1 MKRQTTNHFRSA
13 RSGLA
18 ARSDHGV
25 KPRTRET
32 SSGAFSCANTAVQQP
47 VRSAPCNSWPHPEA
61 LAAIS
66 EHGFDARQ
74 NVDSSERRT
83 GTGGEAGRS
92 EVAMATVGHGDRCDL
107 YTPTSSRT
115 SRRLDVAPED
125 QQRLRELLES
135 APDGEIVPIPTPIA
149 DPNSAA
155 GLARSGKPP
164 TGP

>member
-1 MKRQTTNHFRSA
+1 
-13 RSGLA
+13 
-18 ARSDHGV
+18 
-25 KPRTRET
+25 
-32 SSGAFSCANTAVQQP
+32 
-47 VRSAPCNSWPHPEA
+47 
-61 LAAIS
+61 
-66 EHGFDARQ
+66 
-74 NVDSSERRT
+74 
-83 GTGGEAGRS
+83 
-92 EVAMATVGHGDRCDL
+92 MATVGHGDRCDL